1 MAADGKGA
9 CILPHG
15 VLFRG
20 NAEGEIRKNIVKA
33 GYIKGLIGLPQ
44 NLFYGTGIPA
54 CIIILDKQEAS
65 DRKGIF
71 MIDAKD
77 GFVKDG
83 NMNRLREEDIQ
94 RIVDTWEAWVDVPHY
109 ARFVPQEEIEKNDY
123 NLNIPRYV
131 DTFEAED
138 VIDLDAITRIQLNQ
152 LQGQLLRVVIDHP
165 QLSVDVFFDENK
177 VRLEPTVTGHSQTPS
192 IFEQRPYD
200 VQNKITDA
208 TATLHVANVVE
219 LVKLLLSDMD
229 QIGNIPLQGDYHLL
243 QDIQRIIQQ
252 AEPDL
257 AAHLSPWIG
266 PQLAHELSK
275 IQLAPKQLK
284 RSLQSHLFFVED
296 ALKEDSGLF
305 APRWQMDDLN
315 RETRQLNQEVD
326 RLEARFQQLQAQF
339 NSHQQSTQN

>member
-1 MAADGKGA
+1 MWSILALGA
-9 CILPHG
+9 
-15 VLFRG
+15 VER
-20 NAEGEIRKNIVKA
+20 
-33 GYIKGLIGLPQ
+33 
-44 NLFYGTGIPA
+44 
-54 CIIILDKQEAS
+54 II
-65 DRKGIF
+65 
-71 MIDAKD
+71 
-77 GFVKDG
+77 
-83 NMNRLREEDIQ
+83 
-94 RIVDTWEAWVDVPHY
+94 HH
-109 ARFVPQEEIEKNDY
+109 
-123 NLNIPRYV
+123 
-131 DTFEAED
+131 

-152 LQGQLLRVVIDHP
+152 LQGQLLRIVIDSP

-243 QDIQRIIQQ
+243 QDIQRIMQQ

-266 PQLAHELSK
+266 PQLAHELGK

-284 RSLQSHLFFVED
+284 RSLQSHLFFIED
-296 ALKEDSGLF
+296 TLKEDSGLF
-305 APRWQMDDLN
+305 APRWQMDDLH
-315 RETRQLNQEVD
+315 RETRQLNQELD
-326 RLEARFQQLQAQF
+326 RLEAKFQQLHASF
-339 NSHQQSTQN
+339 NPAKHSSQD

>member
-1 MAADGKGA
+1 MWSILALGA
-9 CILPHG
+9 
-15 VLFRG
+15 VER
-20 NAEGEIRKNIVKA
+20 
-33 GYIKGLIGLPQ
+33 
-44 NLFYGTGIPA
+44 
-54 CIIILDKQEAS
+54 IIHQ
-65 DRKGIF
+65 
-71 MIDAKD
+71 
-77 GFVKDG
+77 
-83 NMNRLREEDIQ
+83 
-94 RIVDTWEAWVDVPHY
+94 
-109 ARFVPQEEIEKNDY
+109 
-123 NLNIPRYV
+123 
-131 DTFEAED
+131 

-243 QDIQRIIQQ
+243 QDIQRIMQQ

-266 PQLAHELSK
+266 PQLAHELGK

-315 RETRQLNQEVD
+315 RETRQLNQELD